1 MLKKSELG
9 KRHRCQA
16 CGTKFYDLNN
26 PDAVCPKC
34 GARPVDKPKRFVHS
48 IKPVDLEMDPE
59 LMDTSDENVDV
70 LSLDEIE
77 SEEEFAD
84 FV

>member
-16 CGTKFYDLNN
+16 CGAKFYDLNN

-34 GARPVDKPKRFVHS
+34 GARPVDKPKRIIQS
-48 IKPVDLEMDPE
+48 IKPIDLDVEPDLIE
-59 LMDTSDENVDV
+59 ASDNDVDV
-70 LSLDEIE
+70 ISLDEIE